1 MIKLIKDYIK
11 LALRNITHR
20 KLRSWLTMIGIFIG
34 IAAVVSLIS
43 LGQGMKEAIGNVFLN
58 IGSDK
63 LVVRA
68 KSGLEF
74 AGPPGSSAASNLT
87 THDIDVIKRVKGVEG
102 VGARLIKPAKLE
114 FNNEVKFYFAASM
127 PDDEEG
133 RRLIAEVNRY
143 EIESGRLLK
152 KGDRFKTVIGS
163 NVANKG
169 VFKKKNI
176 ELGNTIKI
184 NDMEFDVVG
193 ILKKSGN
200 PQQDRVVIVP
210 EDTLREVLKIDEK
223 KVDVIAVKVQK
234 GVDVNKVAEE
244 IEKAMRRDRNLEIGK
259 EDFEISTPQQIL
271 ATLDN
276 ILTIVQIVLVGIAAI
291 SLIVGGIGIANTMYT
306 AVLERTKEIG
316 IMKSVGA
323 QNKDIMLIF
332 LIESGLLG
340 LTGGTIGI
348 AIGIGLSKL
357 VEFAAFK
364 FLGTSLIKA
373 FFPWYLIAG
382 ALLFSFLVGTISGL
396 LPAKQAASLKPVDAL
411 RYE

>member
-1 MIKLIKDYIK
+1 
-11 LALRNITHR
+11 
-20 KLRSWLTMIGIFIG
+20 MIGIFIG
-34 IAAVVSLIS
+34 IAAVVALIS

-87 THDIDVIKRVKGVEG
+87 THDIDVIKRVKGVG
-102 VGARLIKPAKLE
+102 QVGARLIKPAKLE

-133 RRLIAEVNRY
+133 RKLITEVNRY

-152 KGDRFKTVIGS
+152 KGDRFKTFIGN

-169 VFKKKNI
+169 IFKKKI

-184 NDMEFDVVG
+184 NSAEFEVVG

-210 EDTLREVLKIDEK
+210 EDTLREVLKIDKK

-234 GVDVNKVAEE
+234 GVDVNNVANEL
-244 IEKAMRRDRNLEIGK
+244 EKAMRRDRDLEIGK

-306 AVLERTKEIG
+306 AVIERTKEIG
-316 IMKSVGA
+316 IMKATGA
-323 QNKDIMLIF
+323 QNKDILLIF
-332 LIESGLLG
+332 MIESGLLG
-340 LTGGTIGI
+340 LTGGAIGI

-357 VEFAAFK
+357 VEFMAFK

-373 FFPWYLIAG
+373 FFPWYLIVG

>member
-1 MIKLIKDYIK
+1 MIKDYLKVGISN
-11 LALRNITHR
+11 LFHR

-34 IAAVVSLIS
+34 IAAVVGLIS

-74 AGPPGSSAASNLT
+74 AGPPGSNVASNLT
-87 THDIDVIKRVKGVEG
+87 THDIDVIKRVKGVEQ

-133 RRLIAEVNRY
+133 RKLITEVNRY
-143 EIESGRLLK
+143 EPLAGRLLK
-152 KGDRFKTVIGS
+152 KGDKFKAFIGN

-169 VFKKKNI
+169 VFKKNNVG
-176 ELGNTIKI
+176 LGNSIKI
-184 NDMEFDVVG
+184 NDVEFGVIG
-193 ILKKSGN
+193 ILKKTGN

-210 EDTLREVLKIDEK
+210 EDTLRAILKIDKK

-234 GVDVNKVAEE
+234 GVDVNKVADE
-244 IEKAMRRDRNLEIGK
+244 IEKAMRRDRGLGIGK
-259 EDFEISTPQQIL
+259 EDFKIQTPQQIL
-271 ATLDN
+271 NTLDN

-306 AVLERTKEIG
+306 AVIERTKEIG

-340 LTGGTIGI
+340 LTGGAIGI
-348 AIGIGLSKL
+348 AIGIGLGKL
-357 VEFAAFK
+357 VEFMAFK

-373 FFPWYLIAG
+373 FFPWYLIVG
-382 ALLFSFLVGTISGL
+382 SLLFSFLVGTISGL
-396 LPAKQAASLKPVDAL
+396 LPARQAASLKPVDAL

>member
-1 MIKLIKDYIK
+1 MIKDYFKVGISN
-11 LALRNITHR
+11 LLHR

-34 IAAVVSLIS
+34 IAAVVGLIS
-43 LGQGMKEAIGNVFLN
+43 LGQGMKEAIGNVFLS

-63 LVVRA
+63 LLVQA
-68 KSGLEF
+68 KSGLQF
-74 AGPPGSSAASNLT
+74 AGPPGSNAASNLT
-87 THDIDVIKRVKGVEG
+87 THDMDVIKRVNGVDK
-102 VGARLIKPAKLE
+102 VGARLIRSAKLE

-133 RRLIAEVNRY
+133 RKLITEVNRY
-143 EIESGRLLK
+143 EPVAGRLLK
-152 KGDRFKTVIGS
+152 KGDRFKAFIGS

-169 VFKKKNI
+169 IFKSRNI
-176 ELGNTIKI
+176 EIGNKIKI
-184 NDMEFDVVG
+184 NDVELEVVG

-210 EDTLREVLKIDEK
+210 EDTLRSVLNIDKK

-234 GVDVNKVAEE
+234 GVDPNKVADE
-244 IEKAMRRDRNLEIGK
+244 IEKAMRRDRNLDVGK
-259 EDFEISTPQQIL
+259 EDFQIQTPQQIL
-271 ATLDN
+271 NTLDS

-291 SLIVGGIGIANTMYT
+291 SLLVGGIGIANTMYT

-316 IMKSVGA
+316 IMKSIGA
-323 QNKDIMLIF
+323 QNKDILFIF
-332 LIESGLLG
+332 MIESGLLG
-340 LTGGTIGI
+340 LVGG
-348 AIGIGLSKL
+348 AIGIVIGIGMSKL

-382 ALLFSFLVGTISGL
+382 ALLFSFSIGSIFGL
-396 LPAKQAASLKPVDAL
+396 LPARQAALLKPVDAL

>member
-1 MIKLIKDYIK
+1 MIKDYLKVGISN
-11 LALRNITHR
+11 LFHR
-20 KLRSWLTMIGIFIG
+20 KLRSWLTMVGIFIG
-34 IAAVVSLIS
+34 IAAVVALIS

-68 KSGLEF
+68 KSGLQF
-74 AGPPGSSAASNLT
+74 SGPPGSSSASNLT
-87 THDIDVIKRVKGVEG
+87 AHDIDVIKRVKGVEE

-114 FNNEVKFYFAASM
+114 FSKEVRFYFAASM

-133 RRLIAEVNRY
+133 RRLITEVNRY

-152 KGDRFKTVIGS
+152 KGDRFKIFIGS

-184 NDMEFDVVG
+184 NSAEFEVVG

-210 EDTLREVLKIDEK
+210 EDTLREFLRIDEK

-244 IEKAMRRDRNLEIGK
+244 IEKAMRRDRDLEIGK
-259 EDFEISTPQQIL
+259 EDFELSTPQQIL

-276 ILTIVQIVLVGIAAI
+276 ILTIAQIVLVGIAAI
-291 SLIVGGIGIANTMYT
+291 SLLVGGIGIANTMYT
-306 AVLERTKEIG
+306 AVVERTKEIG

-340 LTGGTIGI
+340 LTGGAIGI

-357 VEFAAFK
+357 VEFLAFK

-373 FFPWYLIAG
+373 FFPWYLIIG
-382 ALLFSFLVGTISGL
+382 ALLFSFLVGAISGL
-396 LPAKQAASLKPVDAL
+396 LPARQAASLKPVDAL